1 MNTPPPKLEK
11 RERETP
17 PSQMA
22 TPIVTIP
29 KTLSSQRKTPPSQ
42 WATPIVTIPETLRQS
57 RRNTQKSHGKPLIQ
71 KKTSMSYGTNLRTI
85 FEKDAHSD
93 YLQKRLDELY
103 SRVRDNSNSDYDDR
117 EEETAKMVFRLPKK
131 GGKQSR
137 NRAKKHRKKTLK
149 KRIRK

>member
-1 MNTPPPKLEK
+1 MSTPPPKLGK
-11 RERETP
+11 IGRNTP
-17 PSQMA
+17 PSQWA

-29 KTLSSQRKTPPSQ
+29 ETPSSQRKTPPSQ

-57 RRNTQKSHGKPLIQ
+57 RRNTPKSHGKPLIQ
-71 KKTSMSYGTNLRTI
+71 KKTMSYGTNLRTI

-93 YLQKRLDELY
+93 YLRQRLDELY

-117 EEETAKMVFRLPKK
+117 VNETAKMVFRLPKK

-137 NRAKKHRKKTLK
+137 KHAKKHRKKTLK

>member
-1 MNTPPPKLEK
+1 MNTPPPTLGK

-22 TPIVTIP
+22 TPI
-29 KTLSSQRKTPPSQ
+29 LLPPSQ
-42 WATPIVTIPETLRQS
+42 QPTPIVQIPKKQRTI
-57 RRNTQKSHGKPLIQ
+57 H
-71 KKTSMSYGTNLRTI
+71 GTNLRNA
-85 FEKDAHSD
+85 FEEEQHSD
-93 YLQKRLDELY
+93 YLRQRLEEIMNRN
-103 SRVRDNSNSDYDDR
+103 SDNSNSDYDDR